1 MTDTLNRRRFFGA
14 AAATGATM
22 AGAGV
27 LSSTASAADR
37 TLSYRGRRGNSPPR
51 DPIGD
56 EPTRTVP
63 AESIGIQLYTMRRVM
78 DTPARAR
85 VALNRLGRLG
95 YREVELAGNYGFTAP
110 ALRRILDG
118 NDLRAVSSHDA
129 VNLEPGDGWQDDYR
143 ATCEYGA
150 ELGQSYTGLAW
161 QGGPHTE
168 EHYRFLT
175 ERLNE
180 AGAIAQEA
188 GLQFFYHNHD
198 FEFTNRTADG
208 APLYDVLLA
217 ETDPDLVAFEL
228 DLYWIIVAGESPVH
242 YIGDDPARYPLYHVK
257 DKTWRTRGDQA
268 DWEDVGP
275 GSIDFPD
282 IFAAGHVD
290 GMTKHFVIE
299 HDDPQL
305 SHPDD
310 NDAEFRSA
318 AAGVGYLDHVRF

>member
-1 MTDTLNRRRFFGA
+1 VPPV
-14 AAATGATM
+14 
-22 AGAGV
+22 AGASALGP
-27 LSSTASAADR
+27 TASAADS
-37 TLSYRGRRGNSPPR
+37 TPR

-63 AESIGIQLYTMRRVM
+63 AENVGIQLYTMRRVM

-95 YREVELAGNYGFTAP
+95 YREVELAGNYGFSAP
-110 ALRRILDG
+110 ALRRILDA
-118 NDLRAVSSHDA
+118 NNLRAVSSHDD

-150 ELGQSYTGLAW
+150 ALGQDYTGLAW

-168 EHYRFLT
+168 EHYRFLA

-180 AGAIAQEA
+180 AGAIAQES
-188 GLQFFYHNHD
+188 GLQFFFHNHD

-208 APLYDVLLA
+208 APVYDVLLA
-217 ETDPDLVAFEL
+217 ET
-228 DLYWIIVAGESPVH
+228 
-242 YIGDDPARYPLYHVK
+242 DPARYPLYHVK
-257 DKTWRTRGDQA
+257 DKTWRTRGDQP

-282 IFAAGHVD
+282 IFAAGDVE

-299 HDDPQL
+299 HDD
-305 SHPDD
+305 
-310 NDAEFRSA
+310 RSCPTRMTTTPSSVRLLPA
-318 AAGVGYLDHVRF
+318 LDTWITCASDPLDRVKVAS